1 MPERTGALLARY
13 GRTAAGARLVATA
26 DCEIWRITLRSSVI
40 KAPLRNSVV
49 EAPAGAGDLAL
60 HIYPARYAHQATID
74 SEVTWLLALTERGLH
89 TPAPLTDRQGLVV
102 QAWPP
107 EANDAHDVRHAAA
120 TPRMAVLLRWVGGR
134 HLDKAL
140 RHVHLHRVGALCAQ
154 MHNVSEAWAAA
165 RRIASTRTR

>member
-13 GRTAAGARLVATA
+13 GLTAAGARLVAKA
-26 DCEIWRITLRSSVI
+26 DCEIWRIT
-40 KAPLRNSVV
+40 LRNSVV
-49 EAPAGAGDLAL
+49 EAPAGAGELAL
-60 HIYPARYAHQATID
+60 RIYPARYAHQATID
-74 SEVTWLLALTERGLH
+74 SEVTWLLALAEHGLH
-89 TPAPLTDRQGLVV
+89 TPAPLADRQGLVV

-107 EANDAHDVRHAAA
+107 EANDAHDVRDAAA

-140 RHVHLHRVGALCAQ
+140 RPVHLHRVGALCAQ
-154 MHNVSEAWAAA
+154 MHNVSEALAAA